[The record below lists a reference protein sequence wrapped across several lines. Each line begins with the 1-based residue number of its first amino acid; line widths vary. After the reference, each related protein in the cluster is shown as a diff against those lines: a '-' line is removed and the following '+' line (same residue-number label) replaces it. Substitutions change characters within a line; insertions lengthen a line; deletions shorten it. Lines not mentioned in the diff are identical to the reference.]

1 MSDWLFAIKR
11 CITRFNIGNIARMLL
26 THEPICS
33 IHNNSKVEQTTEYM
47 YWRALSVN
55 KLLSTRFHTSN
66 PSSKVPDVMC
76 AAVLATFLNMRG
88 NRSRESD
95 CLVLPKKYMFHEKTS
110 ENHCKFGSGLDL
122 QDYL

>member
-1 MSDWLFAIKR
+1 
-11 CITRFNIGNIARMLL
+11 
-26 THEPICS
+26 
-33 IHNNSKVEQTTEYM
+33 
-47 YWRALSVN
+47 
-55 KLLSTRFHTSN
+55 
-66 PSSKVPDVMC
+66 MC

-122 QDYL
+122 QHYL